1 MLLILRKPR
10 NGVTPADGAFQ
21 LMGAKLVRVRTY
33 AKGFTLVEMT
43 VTLVIIGIL
52 AAVAIP
58 RLVSGD
64 AFSSRSFYDESKSI
78 VRYAQKVAIA
88 QRRLVFVNVTTTRIE
103 ACYDAPCLTR
113 VPSPVDPADAL
124 GAHTDTTEAR
134 WKLDPGRII
143 MSAANFSFNGL
154 GQPSAG
160 AAVTFT
166 SNVADDP
173 GGAAIRTITVENQTG
188 YVH

>member
-1 MLLILRKPR
+1 M
-10 NGVTPADGAFQ
+10 GVHSDVT
-21 LMGAKLVRVRTY
+21 
-33 AKGFTLVEMT
+33 GFTLVELT
-43 VTLVIIGIL
+43 VTIVVIGIL
-52 AAVAIP
+52 AAIAIP
-58 RLVSGD
+58 RFVSGD
-64 AFSSRSFYDESKSI
+64 AFSSRSFFDESKSI

-88 QRRLVFVNVTTTRIE
+88 QRRQIFVNVTATRIE
-103 ACYDAPCLTR
+103 ACYDAACAAR

-124 GAHTDTTEAR
+124 GAHTDSTEAR